1 MINSLNTLRAIIW
14 KDLIVEFR
22 SKEIILP
29 ILAFSCLTLIIFNF
43 AIDTTRIDIKY
54 LAAGI
59 LWIVFIFTSILILVR
74 SSNIENQNGNLQGLL
89 LSPIS
94 REAIFFSKLI
104 SNFIF
109 VSIIQIIIT
118 IVFIIIFNFSDFNLK
133 FIPII
138 LLGTFGIITIGNV
151 FSIISNNTKSQEI
164 ILSVLLF
171 PTITPVL
178 IASVEAINSIIGNNN
193 DWLNQWIPLL
203 IIFDT
208 VFIII
213 SPYAFNFI
221 VEE

>member
-1 MINSLNTLRAIIW
+1 MLKFLNTLLAIIW

>member
-1 MINSLNTLRAIIW
+1 MINLLNTLRAIIW
-14 KDLIVEFR
+14 KDLIIEFR

>member
-1 MINSLNTLRAIIW
+1 MINSLKTLRAIIW

>member
-1 MINSLNTLRAIIW
+1 MINSLKTLRAIIW

-29 ILAFSCLTLIIFNF
+29 ILAFSCLILIIFNF

-118 IVFIIIFNFSDFNLK
+118 IVFIIIFN
-133 FIPII
+133 
-138 LLGTFGIITIGNV
+138 
-151 FSIISNNTKSQEI
+151 
-164 ILSVLLF
+164 
-171 PTITPVL
+171 
-178 IASVEAINSIIGNNN
+178 
-193 DWLNQWIPLL
+193 
-203 IIFDT
+203 
-208 VFIII
+208 
-213 SPYAFNFI
+213 
-221 VEE
+221 

>member
-29 ILAFSCLTLIIFNF
+29 ILAFSCLILIIFNF

>member
-29 ILAFSCLTLIIFNF
+29 ILAFSCLTLKIFNF
-43 AIDTTRIDIKY
+43 AIDTTRIDINY

>member
-221 VEE
+221 V

>member
-138 LLGTFGIITIGNV
+138 LLGTLGIITIGNV

>member
-178 IASVEAINSIIGNNN
+178 IASVEAINSIVGNNN

>member
-1 MINSLNTLRAIIW
+1 MINSLKTLRAIIW

-164 ILSVLLF
+164 ILSVSLF

>member
-14 KDLIVEFR
+14 KDLIIEFR

>member
-1 MINSLNTLRAIIW
+1 MFKLLNPILAIIW
-14 KDLIVEFR
+14 KDLMIELR

-29 ILAFSCLTLIIFNF
+29 ILTFSSLNLIIFNF

-109 VSIIQIIIT
+109 VSIIEIIILL
-118 IVFIIIFNFSDFNLK
+118 VFIIMFNFSDFNIR
-133 FIPII
+133 FIPVII
-138 LLGTFGIITIGNV
+138 LGTLGILIVGNV
-151 FSIISNNTKSQEI
+151 FTVIAINTKSQEI
-164 ILSVLLF
+164 ILSVLMF
-171 PTITPVL
+171 PVITPIL

-193 DWLNQWIPLL
+193 EWQTQWIPLL
-203 IIFDT
+203 IIFDA
-208 VFIII
+208 VFLII
-213 SPYAFNFI
+213 SPFAFNFV

>member
-1 MINSLNTLRAIIW
+1 MINSLKTLRAIIW

-94 REAIFFSKLI
+94 REVIFLA
-104 SNFIF
+104 N
-109 VSIIQIIIT
+109 
-118 IVFIIIFNFSDFNLK
+118 
-133 FIPII
+133 
-138 LLGTFGIITIGNV
+138 
-151 FSIISNNTKSQEI
+151 
-164 ILSVLLF
+164 
-171 PTITPVL
+171 
-178 IASVEAINSIIGNNN
+178 
-193 DWLNQWIPLL
+193 
-203 IIFDT
+203 
-208 VFIII
+208 
-213 SPYAFNFI
+213 
-221 VEE
+221 

>member
-138 LLGTFGIITIGNV
+138 LLGTFCIITIGNV

>member
-1 MINSLNTLRAIIW
+1 MINSLKTLRAIIW

-74 SSNIENQNGNLQGLL
+74 SSNIENLNGNLQGLL

>member
-1 MINSLNTLRAIIW
+1 MINSLKTLRAIIW

-29 ILAFSCLTLIIFNF
+29 ILAFSCLILIIFNF

>member
-1 MINSLNTLRAIIW
+1 MLKFLNTLLAIIW
-14 KDLIVEFR
+14 KDLIIEFR

-29 ILAFSCLTLIIFNF
+29 ILTFSCLTLIIFNF

-94 REAIFFSKLI
+94 REVIFFSKLI

-109 VSIIQIIIT
+109 VSIIEIIIVV
-118 IVFIIIFNFSDFNLK
+118 VFIIIFNFSEFNIK

-138 LLGTFGIITIGNV
+138 LLGTFGIIIIGNV

-164 ILSVLLF
+164 ILSVLMF

-193 DWLNQWIPLL
+193 DWRNQWVPLL

-208 VFIII
+208 IFLII
-213 SPYAFNFI
+213 SPYAFNFV